1 MPFWYSSSDNILASM
16 PCVSGYHD
24 VQTLYVVVHSMI
36 LPCNWKDGPATNP
49 GTRPANHSLLPE
61 QDRPP
66 NRVDASGHW
75 TKADTRDDLGVPAEG
90 RIGALN
96 PDLIISQ

>member
-1 MPFWYSSSDNILASM
+1 
-16 PCVSGYHD
+16 
-24 VQTLYVVVHSMI
+24 MI

-90 RIGALN
+90 RIWRLKPRSYHKPVIKIN
-96 PDLIISQ
+96 TIQFNSSRRHVKRKTSQLEILL